1 VTDDEEQVRHDALVW
16 LRTHGPATAGELVGC
31 LGLEDAW
38 TDRELYELLLDEEV
52 DDPLGVLPLVD
63 GRLCDLAALLDGMTL
78 THELTAE
85 ERRQGTVALEPHLAP
100 LHILSPDGRT
110 LPRAGD
116 PDVEPLR
123 FTEGAA
129 GITGEQGWLPDT
141 PVLVLSVVGG
151 RVAVGGLEVVPAL
164 DERTAERLAATLE
177 AVADRHRF
185 STDEVELLI
194 EARARYPLLLA
205 TPQAPFGALL
215 AAVGLAVTDR
225 GVRPLDEVE
234 EPDDDSLVEHL
245 REDHD
250 LDDGEVAAVVGV
262 QRVVLE
268 VENEL
273 LRREL
278 DAWREATEDTGERDT
293 EGSDDPPERDTA
305 HEPVPSPPDLVAMAE
320 GQLDL
325 TSLVTIDL
333 AAASQDLATA
343 LARIEPAIALVDD
356 VVDQDPLA
364 AACLLALLHQA
375 RPDSKD
381 RTLRANVAWVRA
393 RALELVADD
402 HTVAEREL
410 RRAVELD
417 PTHGPATFELAG
429 YLSDRGQAGAALGWL
444 AGMEGPGVDDLVA
457 LLSPYVA
464 PGPMSAGRNEPCPC
478 GSGRKHKVCCAPR
491 GGWPLRER
499 MPWLMRKLMDF
510 YASPAAR
517 DTVMEVAR
525 HTGMAVDGASGSYRD
540 TAALNLALFEGGVI
554 ADMCDLRGTLLP
566 ADELALLRDWS
577 QVRAGLYELVEVAAD
592 DTCTLLDL
600 RSGEQHR
607 FVDHSLADG
616 LEVGAAVL
624 AWLVP
629 EVERS
634 APFYGAITV
643 PDRGRVDLLDL
654 LDQAPSAAALSVW
667 LRDLFAPPQLA
678 TTAGDAL
685 VSIERS
691 YTVPDG
697 AAARAALA
705 DHLEADDADGR
716 LVAFEERGG
725 ERWLKGSIE
734 VTGDRLVVSTMSAP
748 RAAWFT
754 DLLERVVPDAELIEE
769 QRLPLDELIDRD
781 AVVEDADP
789 DGEHRAGGGLDLD
802 ALAPEERGAIEA
814 ELEAFMTRHEDAWPD
829 TPLAAL
835 EGASPREALGD
846 PTRRDVVLR
855 LLDDMQRT
863 NDSWQGPGR
872 GMDPQR
878 LRALLG
884 LT

>member
-1 VTDDEEQVRHDALVW
+1 MHDDEEQVRRDALVW
-16 LRTHGPATAGELVGC
+16 LRTHGPVTAGELVNC
-31 LGLEDAW
+31 LGLGDAW
-38 TDRELYELLLDEEV
+38 TDRELHELLLDEEV
-52 DDPLGVLPLVD
+52 DDPLGVLPLID
-63 GRLCDLAALLDGMTL
+63 GRLCDLVALLDGVTL

-85 ERRQGTVALEPHLAP
+85 ERREGTVALEPHLAP

-123 FTEGAA
+123 FTRGAA
-129 GITGEQGWLPDT
+129 GITGEQGWLPDA
-141 PVLVLSVVGG
+141 PVLVLSMVGG
-151 RVAVGGLEVVPAL
+151 RVAVGGLEVVPPL
-164 DERTAERLAATLE
+164 DEHTAERLAATLE

-194 EARARYPLLLA
+194 EARARYPQLLA

-278 DAWREATEDTGERDT
+278 DAWREATEDTGDRDT
-293 EGSDDPPERDTA
+293 DDPDDPPERDTP
-305 HEPVPSPPDLVAMAE
+305 HDSVPSPPDLVAMAE

-381 RTLRANVAWVRA
+381 RALRANVAWVRA

-402 HTVAEREL
+402 HIVAEREL

-457 LLSPYVA
+457 LLSPYAA

-510 YASPAAR
+510 NASPAAS

-554 ADMCDLRGTLLP
+554 ADMCELRGALLP

-600 RSGEQHR
+600 RSGEQHG

-629 EVERS
+629 EGERS

-643 PDRGRVDLLDL
+643 PDRGRVDLLNL

-678 TTAGDAL
+678 TTGGDAL

-734 VTGDRLVVSTMSAP
+734 VTGDQLVVSTMSAP

-754 DLLERVVPDAELIEE
+754 DLLERVVPEAELIEE

-789 DGEHRAGGGLDLD
+789 DGEHSAGGGLDLD
-802 ALAPEERGAIEA
+802 ALAPGERAAIEA

-829 TPLAAL
+829 APLPAL
-835 EGASPREALGD
+835 EGATPREALGD

>member
-1 VTDDEEQVRHDALVW
+1 MPDDEEQVRHDALVW

-38 TDRELYELLLDEEV
+38 TDRELYELLLDEEL
-52 DDPLGVLPLVD
+52 DDPLGVLPLID
-63 GRLCDLAALLDGMTL
+63 GRLCDLVALLEGVTL

-85 ERRQGTVALEPHLAP
+85 ERREGTVAVDPHLAP

-123 FTEGAA
+123 FATGA
-129 GITGEQGWLPDT
+129 GGLTGDQGWLPDE

-151 RVAVGGLEVVPAL
+151 RVEVGGLHAVPPL
-164 DERTAERLAATLE
+164 DERTAERLATTLE

-194 EARARYPLLLA
+194 EARARYPQLLA

-225 GVRPLDEVE
+225 GVKPLDEVD
-234 EPDDDSLVEHL
+234 EPDDSLVEHL
-245 REDHD
+245 REDHG
-250 LDDGEVAAVVGV
+250 LDEGEVAAVVGV

-278 DAWREATEDTGERDT
+278 DAWRETTEDAGQRDT
-293 EGSDDPPERDTA
+293 DAPGDPPERDTA
-305 HEPVPSPPDLVAMAE
+305 HAPVPSPPDLVATAG
-320 GQLDL
+320 GQFDL
-325 TSLVTIDL
+325 TSLIALDL
-333 AAASQDLATA
+333 AAASQNLATA
-343 LARIEPAIALVDD
+343 LARIEAAMALVDD

-375 RPDSKD
+375 RPDSRD
-381 RTLRANVAWVRA
+381 RALRANVAWVRA

-417 PTHGPATFELAG
+417 PTHGPAAFELAG
-429 YLSDRGQAGAALGWL
+429 YLSDRGQAGAALGRL
-444 AGMEGPGVDDLVA
+444 AGVEGPGVDDLVA

-478 GSGRKHKVCCAPR
+478 GSGRKHKVCCATQ

-499 MPWLMRKLMDF
+499 MPWLMHKLMGF
-510 YASPAAR
+510 YASPSASN
-517 DTVMEVAR
+517 TVMEVAR
-525 HTGMAVDGASGSYRD
+525 HTGMAEDDAAGSYRD

-554 ADMCDLRGTLLP
+554 ADMCDLRGALLP
-566 ADELALLRDWS
+566 ADELELLRDWS
-577 QVRAGLYELVEVAAD
+577 EVQAGLYELVEVADD
-592 DTCTLLDL
+592 DTCTVLDL
-600 RSGEQHR
+600 RSGEAHL
-607 FVDHSLADG
+607 FVDHRLAAG
-616 LEVGAAVL
+616 LEVGGAVL

-629 EVERS
+629 EAERS
-634 APFYGAITV
+634 APFYGVISV
-643 PDRGRVDLLDL
+643 PDRGRADLLDL
-654 LDQAPSAAALSVW
+654 LDEAPSAAELGRW
-667 LRDLFAPPQLA
+667 LRGLFAPPQLA
-678 TTAGDAL
+678 TTAGDPL

-705 DHLEADDADGR
+705 DHLEADDPDGR

-734 VTGDRLVVSTMSAP
+734 VTGDQLVVSTMSAP
-748 RAAWFT
+748 RAAWFA
-754 DLLERVVPDAELIEE
+754 DLLQRVVPDAELIEE

-781 AVVEDADP
+781 AVVEDADL
-789 DGEHRAGGGLDLD
+789 DGEHGAGDGLDLD
-802 ALAPEERGAIEA
+802 ALAPEERAAIEA

-829 TPLAAL
+829 TPLPAL
-835 EGASPREALGD
+835 AGATPREALGD
-846 PTRRDVVLR
+846 PTRREAVLR
-855 LLDDMQRT
+855 LLDDMERT
-863 NDSWQGPGR
+863 SDSWQGPGR

-878 LRALLG
+878 LRTLLG